1 MMYKKILATGL
12 VATMIAGTTLTSV
25 AAGPGGMGM
34 GPMMEERGHEGGGN
48 GPDMQSSDEDRPD
61 GGLEQQMEE
70 NFSGGME
77 QPAGGFE
84 GQRQDAPEM
93 PRGEENMTP
102 PEKPQGEEDM
112 TPPDAP
118 EGEAETAPPE
128 ISQGEEEAAP
138 PEKPQ
143 GEEGTA
149 PSESA
154 QGEEGTPPEIP
165 QGEEMTPPE
174 KPEGEEDMAPPEK
187 PEGEENMTPPEKT
200 EGEEDMTPPEKPEG
214 EEDMTPPEKPQE
226 EDEVTGPEKTDN
238 ETIVKLK
245 TLLEEIFGEDGSFDR
260 IWQKIQQLI
269 GFGPKDRSGDA
280 EQPQTPESSEKQ
292 TEDGQEPP
300 VLPGSEDTD
309 SERQRPEMP
318 GRPGEGGMEFPGGG
332 QSAPSE
338 YEAANTVTE
347 DAQDQEYTSESGDE
361 NAILVDGSEVTLSNI
376 TVSKTG
382 DSSGESADF
391 YGINAGVLADN
402 GASLVITESSVET
415 DGTHANGIFS
425 YGEGTTV
432 EVSSSTITTN
442 GDNSGGLMTT
452 GGGTLIADD
461 VTITTSGNSSAA
473 IRTDRGG
480 GTVAVSDSTGSTGG
494 VGSPAIYSTADIT
507 VTNSTLTADK
517 SEAVVIEGGNSV
529 MITDSELTGNNSVLN
544 GQSTTS
550 TNVLI
555 YQSMSGDASEG
566 ESEFEMVNG
575 SLTAITGSMFHVTNV
590 TTTINLTNVTLNYS
604 DDSDVFLDISA
615 DSWGTAGS
623 NGGKAT
629 VNLSRQTVEG
639 NIIVDDSSSLTLN
652 ITASSE
658 YTGSINSDGAQGEVS
673 VVLEEGSV
681 WTLAGDA
688 YIDSFDGD
696 LSNVNLNGYTLYI
709 NGVAYTG

>member
-25 AAGPGGMGM
+25 AAGPGGMG
-34 GPMMEERGHEGGGN
+34 PMMEERGHEGGGN
-48 GPDMQSSDEDRPD
+48 GPGMQTSDEDRPD
-61 GGLEQQMEE
+61 GGSEQQMEE
-70 NFSGGME
+70 SFGGME

-84 GQRQDAPEM
+84 EQRQDAPEM

-102 PEKPQGEEDM
+102 PEKPQGEENV
-112 TPPDAP
+112 TPP
-118 EGEAETAPPE
+118 EM
-128 ISQGEEEAAP
+128 
-138 PEKPQ
+138 PQ
-143 GEEGTA
+143 GEA
-149 PSESA
+149 ALS
-154 QGEEGTPPEIP
+154 EIP

-174 KPEGEEDMAPPEK
+174 KPEGEED
-187 PEGEENMTPPEKT
+187 MTPPEKT

-226 EDEVTGPEKTDN
+226 EDGVTGPEETDH
-238 ETIVKLK
+238 ETIAKLK
-245 TLLEEIFGEDGSFDR
+245 TFLEEIFGEDGSFDK
-260 IWQKIQQLI
+260 IWQKIQQLL

-280 EQPQTPESSEKQ
+280 EQPQTPESSEEQ

-309 SERQRPEMP
+309 SESQRPEMP

-442 GDNSGGLMTT
+442 GNNSGGLMTT

-480 GTVAVSDSTGSTGG
+480 GTVVVSDSTGSTGG
-494 VGSPAIYSTADIT
+494 VGSPTIYSTADIT

-529 MITDSELTGNNSVLN
+529 TITDSDLTGNNSVLN

-623 NGGKAT
+623 NGGNAT

-696 LSNVNLNGYTLYI
+696 LSNVNMNGYTLYI